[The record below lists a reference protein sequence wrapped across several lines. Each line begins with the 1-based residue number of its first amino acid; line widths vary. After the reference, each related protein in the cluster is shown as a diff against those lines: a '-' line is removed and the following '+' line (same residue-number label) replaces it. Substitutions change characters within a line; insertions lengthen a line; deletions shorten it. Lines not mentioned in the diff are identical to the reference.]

1 MISAVEVRVNGT
13 PLDPELAAKL
23 LEVRVEDHLR
33 LPDAFLIRISD
44 PGLEHVDSNP
54 LEVGAEIEIKFAGID
69 SSDRLVTLLK
79 GQITSLEPE
88 FSGGGAILAARGYD
102 HSHSLNRSRT
112 NETYQNA
119 TAADIAQ
126 KVARRAGLQTGTID
140 SDPGGPQDF
149 VQQHGETDWDFLTRL
164 AGAIDFEVTVQDK
177 KLHFKK
183 AAAPNGSPI
192 TLRWGD
198 ELHVFKPRV
207 TGVQQVNEVVVRGWD
222 PQTKQAIEAT
232 ASQSP
237 LSSTIGIARS
247 ALVSALGGGSHRV
260 GHRPVTTANEA
271 DALAKSLLAQLGNAY
286 VEAHGTTK
294 GDPRLRAGGS
304 VKIDGIGQRFGGT
317 YTLSSTVHV
326 YRSTKGYE
334 TLLAITGRAPRSLV
348 DLMTPSRGRNG
359 SGSTTGFASTVAVGV
374 VTNNEDPDGMGRVR
388 VKYPTLDDQTEGW
401 WARVASPSAGKDR
414 GLLMMPIVGDE
425 VLVAFEHGDLRR
437 PYVIGSLWNGKDTPG
452 DLMQKDGSFALQ
464 SDKNV
469 AIKAKEKITITATG
483 DVSLE
488 GKAAWKQKL
497 DGDTTLEAKSISV
510 KAQSSLTIESQS
522 SVTIKAPQVSIE
534 ASGVAKVSGSQV
546 MLG

>member
-54 LEVGAEIEIKFAGID
+54 LEVGAEVEIKFAGID

-79 GQITSLEPE
+79 GQITALEPE
-88 FSGGGAILAARGYD
+88 FAAGGAILAARGYD

-140 SDPGGPQDF
+140 TDPGGPQDF
-149 VQQHGETDWDFLTRL
+149 VQQHDETDWDFLSRL

-183 AAAPNGSPI
+183 AAAPTGTPQ
-192 TLRWGD
+192 TLRWGE

-207 TGVQQVNEVVVRGWD
+207 TGVQQVDEVVVRGWD

-232 ASQSP
+232 ASQSA

-247 ALVSALGGGSHRV
+247 AVVSALGGGSHRV
-260 GHRPVTTANEA
+260 GDRPVTTANEA

-304 VKIDGIGQRFGGT
+304 VKIDGVGQRFGGT
-317 YTLSSTVHV
+317 YTLTSTVHV

-334 TLLAITGRAPRSLV
+334 TLLAITGRAPRTLV
-348 DLMTPSRGRNG
+348 DLMTPSNRKNG
-359 SGSTTGFASTVAVGV
+359 AATGFAGSVAVGV

-388 VKYPTLDDQTEGW
+388 IKYPTLDDQTEGW

-437 PYVIGSLWNGKDTPG
+437 PYVVGSLWNGKDTPG
-452 DLMQKDGSFALQ
+452 DLFQKDGSFALQ

-469 AIKAKEKITITATG
+469 AIKAKGKITITAED
-483 DVSLE
+483 DVSIQ
-488 GKAAWKQKL
+488 GKAKLTQKL
-497 DGDTTLEAKSISV
+497 DGDASLEAKSISV
-510 KAQSSLTIESQS
+510 KATSSLTIESQA